1 MDYSRALSARCMKNK
16 KILMTGG
23 SGLLGSEIKKL
34 DSEIISPSRAEMDI
48 TDYDSVFAIF
58 KKYKPDIVLHLA
70 AATHPPEHEKNPE
83 LGISVNIIGSANLAR
98 AAHRLG
104 ARLVYTSTDYLYAG
118 QGPHKETEPI
128 LPPYKFAWSKLGG
141 ECAVSMLSDSLIL
154 RLSFGPRPFPWD
166 KAYQGQY
173 NSKLYVDEMA
183 PLVLAAVKSEAVGI
197 MNIGGPRT
205 SLENYAR
212 RTRRDIQ
219 TIPKPDWVPEDTS
232 LDVSKQK
239 AELER
244 YIQDE
249 S

>member
-183 PLVLAAVKSEAVGI
+183 PLFLAAAKSEAIGI

>member
-141 ECAVSMLSDSLIL
+141 ECAVSMLSNSLIL

-166 KAYQGQY
+166 KVYKGQY

>member
-104 ARLVYTSTDYLYAG
+104 ARLVYTSTDYLYIG

-141 ECAVSMLSDSLIL
+141 ECAVSMLSNSLIL

-166 KAYQGQY
+166 KVYKGQY

-183 PLVLAAVKSEAVGI
+183 PLVLAAAKSEAVGI

-205 SLENYAR
+205 SLEDYAR
-212 RTRRDIQ
+212 RTRESVQ
-219 TIPKPDWVPEDTS
+219 TILKPDWVPEDTS
-232 LDVSKQK
+232 LDLSKQK
-239 AELER
+239 AELGR